1 MIPRKPRAWVYARVS
16 TQEQATG
23 GYSLEAQT
31 RQCLAYID
39 RFQFERGDESNVG
52 TPGVFVD
59 GGQSATKKMTL
70 CDRPGGRALLS
81 AVRPG
86 DHVIC
91 TTPSRMFRSLRAS
104 ENQLHAWAAVGV
116 FIHFLDIDV
125 RTDTANGRLMLQVM
139 CALAEWKGRII
150 GERTRE
156 SKAWRKAGK
165 VPPKKR
171 QPAIPKAERAVTSEA
186 QSGLVGAV
194 LGTRYAEKKQIEFN
208 GVTRAYV
215 RVSTDFQTAEN
226 QIDAIATWFN
236 GIERSTLP
244 VPPRMEI
251 YDDSGYSAYTSPFHK
266 RPAGRELLSSL
277 RPGDTVVA
285 SRADRLFR
293 SQQDLLRVTAEI
305 TAKGA
310 RLVLLD
316 CNLQTDTPFGEMMLR
331 MLGILAEF
339 ESREISRTSRAGR
352 QASIIR
358 NQKVPLPAITVL
370 CHETP
375 NATLREERPDQVIL
389 RQLMTPDEW
398 RGYCWLI
405 WHQVSHGHAAT
416 TRQIPKKNR
425 TFLEQGNLS
434 AAVDW
439 ANKAYEAKLGWPHF
453 PRRSGSGTRVRDAIR
468 MVEQLQQK
476 EFSLRRRDLLN
487 YLRTKSVTLRI
498 HGAFLD
504 PTNAYR
510 RLRSYAPIRQYLD
523 KTKDLTL
530 AVVLS
535 QGPMNSEKQ
544 LAMME

>member
-1 MIPRKPRAWVYARVS
+1 MLSRTWIYARVS
-16 TQEQATG
+16 TQEQADS
-23 GYSLEAQT
+23 GYSLEAQV
-31 RQCLAYID
+31 RQCLDYAA
-39 RFQFERGDESNVG
+39 RCGFVLGHASNVG

-70 CDRPGGRALLS
+70 GDRPGGRAMLESL
-81 AVRPG
+81 RPG
-86 DHVIC
+86 DHVVC
-91 TTPSRMFRSLRAS
+91 TTPSRMFRNLRSS

-156 SKAWRKAGK
+156 SRAWRKAGK
-165 VPPKKR
+165 VPPKSR
-171 QPAIPKAERAVTSEA
+171 PAAIRRAERAVSSDKQT
-186 QSGLVGAV
+186 GLVEAV
-194 LGTRYAEKKQIEFN
+194 LNTRYAEKKQVDFN
-208 GVTRAYV
+208 GVTRAYI
-215 RVSTDFQTAEN
+215 RVSTNFQTAEN
-226 QIDAIATWFN
+226 QRDAITSWYVHS
-236 GIERSTLP
+236 GSSGVRDPSTLE
-244 VPPRMEI
+244 V
-251 YDDSGYSAYTSPFHK
+251 YDDSGYSAYTSPLNR
-266 RPAGRELLSSL
+266 RPSGRRLLAEL

-293 SQQDLLRVTAEI
+293 SQQDLLRTTAEI
-305 TAKGA
+305 TSRGA

-331 MLGILAEF
+331 MLGLLAEF
-339 ESREISRTSRAGR
+339 ESREISRTSRAGQ
-352 QASIIR
+352 QASIVR

-375 NATLREERPDQVIL
+375 NATLREERPDRVIL

-405 WHQVSHGHAAT
+405 WHQVAHGHAVT
-416 TRQIPKKNR
+416 SRQTPKKNR
-425 TFLEQGNLS
+425 NYLERANLS

-439 ANKAYEAKLGWPHF
+439 ANRAYEAKLGWPNF
-453 PRRSGSGTRVRDAIR
+453 PRRSGSGTRVRDAIK
-468 MVEQLQQK
+468 MVEEMQQTQG
-476 EFSLRRRDLLN
+476 FSLRRRDLLN
-487 YLRTKSVTLRI
+487 YLKTKKLTLRI

-504 PTNAYR
+504 PTNAYT

-523 KTKDLTL
+523 RTKDPKL
-530 AVVLS
+530 AAVLS
-535 QGPMNSEKQ
+535 RAPANSEKQ
-544 LAMME
+544 LAMLE